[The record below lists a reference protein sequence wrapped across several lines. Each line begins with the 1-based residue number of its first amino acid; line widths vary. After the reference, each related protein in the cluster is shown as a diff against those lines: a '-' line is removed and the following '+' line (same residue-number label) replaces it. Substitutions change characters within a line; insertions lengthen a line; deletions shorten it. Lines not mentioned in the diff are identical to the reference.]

1 MTNKDPETTLHLP
14 RRHRPSFGRS
24 RAIRGLDLFDTPP
37 KALGPLFAHEPL
49 LANVTSVCEPFVGK
63 GNLAYAMRKRGI
75 EVHASDIIDRGCL
88 DAAVIDFFT
97 MTEPPA
103 ACRVIVT
110 NPPFRRS
117 MEFIEHALAIGF
129 DVVAFLAK
137 IGFLCTAD
145 RFERLHKPG
154 HLRRVHTLAERLQ
167 DMHDAA
173 FIGKR
178 ASQSQLHAWLV
189 LDRRYR
195 GPATIVPVSIA
206 NPAARMPWI

>member
-24 RAIRGLDLFDTPP
+24 RAIRGLDLFDTPT
-37 KALGPLFAHEPL
+37 KAMGPLFAHEPL

-129 DVVAFLAK
+129 DVVVFLAK

-154 HLRRVHTLAERLQ
+154 HLRRVHTLAGATFRTCTTPRSSASAQVNRSSTRGLSSI
-167 DMHDAA
+167 AA
-173 FIGKR
+173 T
-178 ASQSQLHAWLV
+178 AA
-189 LDRRYR
+189 
-195 GPATIVPVSIA
+195 ATIVPVSIA